1 MCLAL
6 LQLCLCELWLLC
18 QIVIWATW
26 PNLKCLKGTWTRS
39 WWFHKVIY
47 ILKSVPPL
55 FIWKPWKYKLLTRTI
70 FTNDLSVKL
79 AHRSHRLQAVHKKR
93 QDWRRSISL
102 APSLANYHN
111 NNNNNNWMERGGFW
125 TNKGWDMIFSHKNFV
140 CWLIGHPHVWYL
152 VSYQE

>member
-1 MCLAL
+1 MSRSPCFSFVCVNCGCSAK
-6 LQLCLCELWLLC
+6 LWSGL
-18 QIVIWATW
+18 
-26 PNLKCLKGTWTRS
+26 PYLKCLKGLWTRS

-79 AHRSHRLQAVHKKR
+79 AHRSHRLKAVHKKR

-102 APSLANYHN
+102 VPSLPNYHN

-125 TNKGWDMIFSHKNFV
+125 TNKGWDMILSHKNFV
-140 CWLIGHPHVWYL
+140 CWLIGHLHVWYL
-152 VSYQE
+152 VSFQE